1 MANPITQEQK
11 MKQWAQNFKGGK
23 FSHFAEN
30 PDMLKIF
37 YIKYNMPTK
46 VSEIV
51 VDSEAKL
58 TIMIS
63 NTYKRQPL
71 KLCGKCWRSV
81 CNADKCGYEDYGEYT
96 PRSYKGADL
105 TGAILVDI
113 APFKPKLQD
122 LEEDEWYTVEGRIKD
137 YKGKIS
143 INVESVEGPLE
154 TPPTAKP
161 PKEVTEEPP
170 AKKKAE
176 PDVSKSD
183 PELEAQIKDMLELFD
198 GEIPAKKLNQITK
211 DMDYHVFVATMQK
224 MDLKQTDD
232 VYKVRGTE

>member
-1 MANPITQEQK
+1 M
-11 MKQWAQNFKGGK
+11 
-23 FSHFAEN
+23 
-30 PDMLKIF
+30 
-37 YIKYNMPTK
+37 
-46 VSEIV
+46 
-51 VDSEAKL
+51 
-58 TIMIS
+58 
-63 NTYKRQPL
+63 
-71 KLCGKCWRSV
+71 
-81 CNADKCGYEDYGEYT
+81 
-96 PRSYKGADL
+96 
-105 TGAILVDI
+105 
-113 APFKPKLQD
+113 
-122 LEEDEWYTVEGRIKD
+122 
-137 YKGKIS
+137 
-143 INVESVEGPLE
+143 E